1 MVYLLTYLMKMIQDK
16 DKYNKL
22 YDFYFPLLTD
32 KQRLYFEMSYFEDY
46 TLQEIADEFKIS
58 RNAVFDQ
65 IKKTLNLLL
74 EYESK
79 LKLYEKY
86 QKRNEI
92 YDRLNINDEELRN
105 IK

>member
-1 MVYLLTYLMKMIQDK
+1 MVYLPTYLMKMIQDK